1 MPQIEI
7 TSTPPQQGRRIV
19 RPALWSRQSPLNDT
33 VARLL
38 MVLVAVAP
46 VPLGSNRGF
55 FWAVTAVIV
64 GLIGVLYAYWLG
76 RLGEPARYGFRHMR
90 LSVGLAVLLGLF
102 LVLQTIPFDLLG
114 PWADLARQQFQIATP
129 TGAVFTPDTISLAPQ
144 ATWLML
150 LRMVTYA
157 VFYVLV
163 LQIATN
169 HRRKAFVLNA
179 ALMIVT
185 CYALYG
191 LVSLVQLGDTILGL
205 PKWAYVGSATATFV
219 NRNSFATFLAFGSV
233 IAMAL
238 TMGKLVPVA
247 DDEES
252 GAAAPRFDPTILL
265 YLLAYAIIG
274 AALFATQSRM
284 GFAAAAAGS
293 LVIIVVSLAHAG
305 GRSRLLALLAFL
317 ALAIGLGFFT
327 YGQGLLERLGS
338 VENAADVR
346 LDLYSQVVE
355 MILARPLVGY
365 GGGAFELAFP
375 LFHHEPVSADMV
387 WDKAHNTYLALW
399 VELGLIAG
407 SIPIVLL
414 LIAGIRIVRGLDRV
428 RADWT
433 AKLAGLGV
441 LVVGATHS
449 LVDFSLEI
457 QANTLLLLAIIATA
471 VAGVARAPTIRN
483 ADAR

>member
-7 TSTPPQQGRRIV
+7 TATRVQPGRRSV

-64 GLIGVLYAYWLG
+64 GLIGILYAYWLG
-76 RLGEPARYGFRHMR
+76 RLGEPARHGFRHMR
-90 LSVGLAVLLGLF
+90 LSVALAVLLGLF
-102 LVLQTIPFDLLG
+102 LVLQTVPVDLLG
-114 PWADLARQQFQIATP
+114 PWADLARQQFQIVTP
-129 TGAVFTPDTISLAPQ
+129 TGAVLTPGTISLAPQ
-144 ATWLML
+144 ATWLMSM
-150 LRMVTYA
+150 RMVTYS
-157 VFYVLV
+157 VFYLLM
-163 LQIATN
+163 LQVSTN
-169 HRRKAFVLNA
+169 QRRKAFVLNA
-179 ALMIVT
+179 ALVIVT
-185 CYALYG
+185 CYAIYG
-191 LVSLVQLGDTILGL
+191 FVSLVQLGDTILGL

-247 DDEES
+247 EYEDG
-252 GAAAPRFDPTILL
+252 GAATRRFDPVILL
-265 YLLAYAIIG
+265 YVLAYAIIV

-284 GFAAAAAGS
+284 GFAAAMVGS
-293 LVIIVVSLAHAG
+293 LVIIVVGLAHAG
-305 GRSRLLALLAFL
+305 GRSRLLALLALLVL
-317 ALAIGLGFFT
+317 ATGLGFFT

-338 VENAADVR
+338 VENASDVR
-346 LDLYSQVVE
+346 LDLYAQVFQ
-355 MILARPLVGY
+355 MILARPFVGY

-375 LFHHEPVSADMV
+375 LFHQAPVNADMV

-399 VELGLIAG
+399 VELGVIAG

-414 LIAGIRIVRGLDRV
+414 LLAGTRIVGGLGRV

-457 QANTLLLLAIIATA
+457 QANTLLFLAIIATA
-471 VAGVARAPTIRN
+471 VAGLAGGSHHPTR
-483 ADAR
+483 